1 MTLDELRALC
11 QEAARELVA
20 REGHP
25 VPAAVVVPL
34 RERTPVATL
43 PDFPE
48 ADEERFQVLS
58 HFAADRM
65 VPEGAPCFGFVAE
78 AALDAGDATVDV
90 VLVAYGARQ
99 RGTWITAAPLT
110 AGGLGDFGEP
120 EQLDA
125 AALPFLRPLQHAAD
139 LATADTGGEDVLGL

>member
-11 QEAARELVA
+11 QEAARELSM

-25 VPAAVVVPL
+25 LPAAVIVPL
-34 RERTPVATL
+34 AERTGVATL

-48 ADEERFQVLS
+48 TDEERFQVLS

-78 AALDAGDATVDV
+78 AALDAGDVAVDV

-99 RGTWITAAPLT
+99 RGTWITAAPMHDGT
-110 AGGLGDFGEP
+110 LGEFGEA
-120 EQLDA
+120 EQLDP

-139 LATADTGGEDVLGL
+139 LATPDSGGDDVLGL